1 MPRVKKN
8 NYEQYDSPFAS
19 HLRDLLAAPGMNQ
32 SKLADSIG
40 VTRQAVSAYSLG
52 VSLPDIEKFKKIA
65 DFFGVSTEFLLG
77 RTDVSEP
84 DATKQA
90 VAEYLG
96 LSEAAIDEIRHLQ
109 GIHLEQNIENDF
121 KFTAKEPEPLAEV
134 FSEWVATADLS
145 EMMSHVW
152 RASRAA
158 YEAQDSAYHPKDY
171 QPDGDEKEALAAL
184 RGRGY
189 ITLTL
194 DEQMSFSCQSAGKL
208 FEQSVD
214 ALVAA
219 AIEQANKAN
228 SADEG

>member
-19 HLRDLLAAPGMNQ
+19 RLRDLLNQPEMNQ

-52 VSLPDIEKFKKIA
+52 ISLPDIEKFGLIA

-84 DATKQA
+84 DATKQV
-90 VAEYLG
+90 VAAYLG
-96 LSEAAIDEIRHLQ
+96 LSEAAIDEIKHLQ
-109 GIHLEQNIENDF
+109 AMHLEQNIENDF
-121 KFTAKEPEPLAEV
+121 KLTIKGPEPLTEV
-134 FSEWVATADLS
+134 FSNWLATADLS

-158 YEAQDSAYHPKDY
+158 YEAQDSAYHPEGL
-171 QPDGDEKEALAAL
+171 PAR
-184 RGRGY
+184 RGRKRSPRSLARAGIY
-189 ITLTL
+189 YL
-194 DEQMSFSCQSAGKL
+194 DTGR
-208 FEQSVD
+208 
-214 ALVAA
+214 
-219 AIEQANKAN
+219 
-228 SADEG
+228 ADVFFLPVSGEGV